1 VVWLSVMARPI
12 VERLAVGAALATLV
26 LPFGA
31 SAEEPIRASLV
42 YTADDATGTCPGENV
57 LRERVVTR
65 LGFDP
70 FVPRAALG
78 LRVHVAS
85 RGGRFVGEID
95 VSDHDGPPGRRT
107 LSDASCTTLTET
119 LASTLAL
126 TIDPIGLG
134 APPGGGAPPRT
145 NELPALPTPQEAAP
159 TPPAP
164 TPPAPTTMPL
174 PPHKSPP
181 RDGAVV
187 RPSITVDGFAHLGLA
202 PSATF
207 GGRLGLGL
215 VVRGFSLHVEGST
228 ERTASAAGT
237 TDQLVA
243 AVHAAHVV
251 PCGGI
256 GTYFLVCGD
265 VSLGIIDA
273 RAALRADPPSGDAFV
288 ALGLRAGVRYP
299 MTRAFS
305 VRAAVESGVVPV
317 RVGYMLDGARV
328 ATTGPVY
335 FGLALGLEGRAP

>member
-1 VVWLSVMARPI
+1 MARPI

-70 FVPRAALG
+70 FVPGAALG

-95 VSDHDGPPGRRT
+95 VSDHDGALGRRT
-107 LSDASCTTLTET
+107 LADASCTTLTET

-126 TIDPIGLG
+126 TIDPIG
-134 APPGGGAPPRT
+134 GGAPPRT
-145 NELPALPTPQEAAP
+145 NELPALPTPQEAGAA
-159 TPPAP
+159 PAP
-164 TPPAPTTMPL
+164 TPPAPSSMPL

-215 VVRGFSLHVEGST
+215 VVQGLSLHVEGST

-256 GTYFLVCGD
+256 GTYFLLCGD

-273 RAALRADPPSGDAFV
+273 RAALRAEPPSGDAFV